1 MERMLSNSR
10 RFNLRLFQGCDKCGG
25 LCSVLAEERS
35 VRTLEERNKL
45 YVFTGQRSLLN
56 STAQRGCLLSELL
69 VSFMPDY
76 QDGNDRV
83 LDLALLRVD
92 GELREQLHTV
102 ALLDRNMEKGFLNL
116 ATSKS
121 FPKSVSGQNT
131 NLMN

>member
-1 MERMLSNSR
+1 MLSNSR
-10 RFNLRLFQGCDKCGG
+10 RFSLRPFQGCDKCGG
-25 LCSVLAEERS
+25 LRSVFAEERS
-35 VRTLEERNKL
+35 VRTLEKRNKL
-45 YVFTGQRSLLN
+45 HVFTGQWSLLN
-56 STAQRGCLLSELL
+56 SAAQRGCLLSELL

-92 GELREQLHTV
+92 EEMREQVHTV

-121 FPKSVSGQNT
+121 FSKSVSGQNT